1 MNEREKREM
10 ARLVTA
16 YEQATPAQRRALNAL
31 ANYVLTPGNCQALEL
46 GMTIQES
53 LIEQDAK

>member
-10 ARLVTA
+10 ARLVSA

-31 ANYVLTPGNCQALEL
+31 ANYVLAPGSGPALEL
-46 GMTIQES
+46 GMAIQES